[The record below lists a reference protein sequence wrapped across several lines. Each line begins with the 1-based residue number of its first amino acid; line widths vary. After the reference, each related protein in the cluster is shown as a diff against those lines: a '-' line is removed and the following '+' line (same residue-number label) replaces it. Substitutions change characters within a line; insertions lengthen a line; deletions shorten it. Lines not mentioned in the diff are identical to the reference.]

1 MKYLKKFEIKS
12 GKIAVPLLIL
22 ATKRGSNA
30 KVKELIKSGED
41 INITDDSGYTPLMN
55 AVNENYL
62 IVVKTLIDAGADVN
76 IKNHF
81 KKTALFYAATP
92 KIIDLLLDADAD
104 VNVQDK
110 NGYTSVMSNY
120 KPPYLNYL
128 YLNLETLK
136 KFIEHGLNLDIKNY
150 TENKNIYEMIKD
162 KTESQ
167 NNIKFMN
174 HQYWEVIEYLD
185 KNYPQYKKEW
195 DFNKSITN
203 YNL

>member
-1 MKYLKKFEIKS
+1 MKYLKKFEVKS
-12 GKIAVPLLIL
+12 GKTAVNPLVL
-22 ATKRGSNA
+22 AAERGSNA

-41 INITDDSGYTPLMN
+41 INITDNNGYTPLML
-55 AVNENYL
+55 AVDENYL

-120 KPPYLNYL
+120 K
-128 YLNLETLK
+128 TRK
-136 KFIEHGLNLDIKNY
+136 KPAVK
-150 TENKNIYEMIKD
+150 
-162 KTESQ
+162 
-167 NNIKFMN
+167 
-174 HQYWEVIEYLD
+174 
-185 KNYPQYKKEW
+185 
-195 DFNKSITN
+195 
-203 YNL
+203 

>member
-12 GKIAVPLLIL
+12 GKIAVHPLIL
-22 ATKRGSNA
+22 AAERGSNA

-41 INITDDSGYTPLMN
+41 INITDDSGYTPLIL
-55 AVNENYL
+55 AVYEKYL

-81 KKTALFYAATP
+81 KKTALFYASTP
-92 KIIDLLLDADAD
+92 KIVDLLLDAGAN

-110 NGYTSVMSNY
+110 IGYTSIMSNII
-120 KPPYLNYL
+120 YLD
-128 YLNLETLK
+128 LETLK
-136 KFIEHGLNLDIKNY
+136 KFIKHGLNLDIKNY
-150 TENKNIYEMIKD
+150 TENKNLYEMIKD
-162 KTESQ
+162 KTVSQ

-174 HQYWEVIEYLD
+174 PVLMKVIEYLD

>member
-41 INITDDSGYTPLMN
+41 INITDDSGYTPLIL
-55 AVNENYL
+55 AVYEKYL

-81 KKTALFYAATP
+81 KKTALFYASTP
-92 KIIDLLLDADAD
+92 KIVDLLLDAGVN

-110 NGYTSVMSNY
+110 NGYTSIMSNIS
-120 KPPYLNYL
+120 
-128 YLNLETLK
+128 YLNLEELK
-136 KFIEHGLNLDIKNY
+136 KFIVHGLNLDIKNY
-150 TENKNIYEMIKD
+150 TENKNLYEMLK
-162 KTESQ
+162 S
-167 NNIKFMN
+167 NKFN
-174 HQYWEVIEYLD
+174 SRSLEIIEYLD
-185 KNYPQYKKEW
+185 ENYPQYKKEW
-195 DFNKSITN
+195 DFKKSITN

>member
-81 KKTALFYAATP
+81 KKTALFYASTP
-92 KIIDLLLDADAD
+92 KIVDLLLDAGAN

-110 NGYTSVMSNY
+110 IGYTSIMSNII
-120 KPPYLNYL
+120 YLD
-128 YLNLETLK
+128 LETLK
-136 KFIEHGLNLDIKNY
+136 KFIKHGLNLDIKNY
-150 TENKNIYEMIKD
+150 TENKNLYEMIKD
-162 KTESQ
+162 KTVSQ

-174 HQYWEVIEYLD
+174 PVLMKVIEYLD